1 MAFTL
6 ANPQSPVPG
15 PLTCQRG
22 FLSGRSCR
30 THWRSWLWIHRGL
43 HRLTVLWSFED
54 DSELLNC
61 GLAYKYLFCKAS
73 WMAGERG
80 PWLGRSVGLEELDL
94 AQVKEQNTMGFLKW
108 NGPVNIY
115 KTTAKSKLHPTK
127 DANMMNICCT
137 LVIYC
142 LGLTVYYFSVSQ
154 HTDFHSDQLYC
165 TLISQN
171 TECHSER

>member
-1 MAFTL
+1 MIFYFYEM
-6 ANPQSPVPG
+6 V
-15 PLTCQRG
+15 
-22 FLSGRSCR
+22 LS
-30 THWRSWLWIHRGL
+30 TF
-43 HRLTVLWSFED
+43 VKQQ
-54 DSELLNC
+54 LN
-61 GLAYKYLFCKAS
+61 LNYI
-73 WMAGERG
+73 
-80 PWLGRSVGLEELDL
+80 
-94 AQVKEQNTMGFLKW
+94 Q
-108 NGPVNIY
+108 
-115 KTTAKSKLHPTK
+115 HK